1 MPTIVLAHED
11 PSLTQVE
18 EEILKSIDAHVIH
31 RRNLD
36 ALTRDGLG
44 AQVAALMV
52 GTERVTAQH
61 FAQLPRLRIVSR
73 VGTGLDAIDLV
84 AASQYGVW
92 VTNVPDFS
100 VEEVSTHALSLLLA
114 HARGLP
120 KLFEQARRSV
130 WDAVSIRPIER
141 LQDQTVGVVGFGR
154 IGQAFAR
161 KARGLGV
168 QLIAYDVYMD
178 DQTIEAA
185 GARPVTWETLLRTS
199 DYISLHAPLNAET
212 HHLVNASAF
221 ALMKP
226 NAFLINTARGGLV
239 DADALLAAVRA
250 GRMAGAAMD
259 VFETEPLPADHPL
272 FQQEQILI
280 TPHVAWY
287 SEASMRDV
295 KVRATEEVVRV
306 LRGELPRCPAN
317 QINPNMRPNLEDK
330 I

>member
-11 PSLTQVE
+11 APFTQVE
-18 EEILKSIDAHVIH
+18 EEILKSIDARVIH
-31 RRNLD
+31 QRNVD
-36 ALTRDGLG
+36 VLTQDGLG
-44 AQVAALMV
+44 AHVDALMV

-84 AASQYGVW
+84 AATQHGVW

-100 VEEVSTHALSLLLA
+100 VEEVSTHALSLLMA
-114 HARGLP
+114 HARRLP
-120 KLFEQARRSV
+120 KLFEQARRGV
-130 WDAVSIRPIER
+130 WDALSIRPIER
-141 LQDQTVGVVGFGR
+141 LQEQTVGVVGFGR
-154 IGQAFAR
+154 IGQAFGR

-168 QLIAYDVYMD
+168 QLIAYDAYMD
-178 DQTIEAA
+178 DQTIKAA

-212 HHLVNASAF
+212 YHLLNASAF

-239 DADALLAAVRA
+239 DADALLDAVRA
-250 GRMAGAAMD
+250 GRIAGAALD
-259 VFETEPLPADHPL
+259 VFVTEPLPADHPL
-272 FQQEQILI
+272 FHQEQILI

-306 LRGELPRCPAN
+306 LSGELPRCPVN
-317 QINPNMRPNLEDK
+317 QINPSVRPNVEGTV
-330 I
+330 